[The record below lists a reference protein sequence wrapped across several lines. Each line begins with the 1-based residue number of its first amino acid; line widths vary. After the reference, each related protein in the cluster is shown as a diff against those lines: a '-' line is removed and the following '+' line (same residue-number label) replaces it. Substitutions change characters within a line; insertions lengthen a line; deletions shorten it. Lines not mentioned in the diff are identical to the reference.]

1 MFACI
6 TGTGALRACAE
17 LFSPLIEQA
26 DARTVLF
33 SVAGLGRLLGPPAEV
48 ARKIG
53 EEWQRLGGTGH
64 VAVASSLEAAELAAR
79 GMPGVT
85 FIPAGDEADVL
96 GALPLALLGMEPE
109 LAEALAQWGLSHLAD
124 FAELEPKEVALRL
137 GAAGVRLHRLARGA
151 GLRPLRVDE
160 HPPEFTRQFD
170 LEDAEALLEPM
181 LFLFNR
187 FLGDLCEELTSHGF
201 AAQNL
206 NLCLKHEKLP
216 PTERILHLPF
226 PARDARL
233 LSKLLQLH
241 FEADPFPAAVTGIHL
256 RIEAVPP
263 RSRQEGLFRAGA
275 PTPERLEVTLH
286 RLGQLVGLENVGRAE
301 LLDSHRPRPFVMARF
316 SEPTPRDAWAPV
328 TANPVLSL
336 RLFDPAGVYADGGC
350 IDISREYPR
359 WVCPGTTDLR
369 GGHDPLRRDDDGLR
383 RTGQRRIGIEEEVAG
398 GRCHHV
404 ALLVRGLRVDHADV
418 GPDRGRRDQL
428 LAGVG
433 ARDLLQP
440 ELGDE
445 V

>member
-6 TGTGALRACAE
+6 TGTGPLRACAE
-17 LFSPLIEQA
+17 RFSPLIEQAA

-53 EEWQRLGGTGH
+53 EEWRRLGGVGS

-85 FIPAGDEADVL
+85 FIPPGDEVDIL
-96 GALPLALLGMEPE
+96 GALPLTLLGMEPE

-124 FAELEPKEVALRL
+124 FGELEPKEVALRL
-137 GAAGVRLHRLARGA
+137 GVGGVRLHRLACGA

-160 HPPEFTRQFD
+160 HPPEFTRELD

-187 FLGDLCEELTSHGF
+187 FLFELCEELISHGF
-201 AAQNL
+201 AAQIL
-206 NLCLKHEKLP
+206 NLCLSHEQLP
-216 PTERILHLPF
+216 STERILHLPF
-226 PARDARL
+226 PSRDARL

-241 FEADPFPAAVTGIHL
+241 FEADPFPAAVTAIHL

-275 PTPERLEVTLH
+275 PAPERLEVTLH

-301 LLDSHRPRPFVMARF
+301 LLDSHRPRAFVMARF

-336 RLFDPAGVYADGGC
+336 RLFEPAVAAEVRFETGHPAAVRSAVASGAVTRWAGPWKTSGNWWDEARWNWEEWDVALESGLYRLVWEPPRQRWFVEGVYD
-350 IDISREYPR
+350 
-359 WVCPGTTDLR
+359 
-369 GGHDPLRRDDDGLR
+369 
-383 RTGQRRIGIEEEVAG
+383 
-398 GRCHHV
+398 
-404 ALLVRGLRVDHADV
+404 
-418 GPDRGRRDQL
+418 
-428 LAGVG
+428 
-433 ARDLLQP
+433 
-440 ELGDE
+440 
-445 V
+445 